1 MNTRTAHIAAH
12 QAKETRMA
20 AEAGWYPDPEG
31 DTSRLRYWN
40 GTQWTSDYTAAPG
53 AAQAGAGTATAGAT
67 QAADANA
74 YAQSAAPN
82 TTASTSN
89 MGFQTFDAEQVYPM
103 TSQDRTLRLIAFIL
117 NVVSCVSVAYFII
130 PLAWMVPMTVY
141 SWSLYKGKR
150 PNTTAFGVCTLIFV
164 NLVSGILLLVS
175 HKDVPPVG
183 DPGNNMPQQ

>member
-1 MNTRTAHIAAH
+1 
-12 QAKETRMA
+12 MA

-53 AAQAGAGTATAGAT
+53 AAQAATADTGAAT
-67 QAADANA
+67 PGAAPTADANA
-74 YAQSAAPN
+74 YAGAQNTAPQGGAPY
-82 TTASTSN
+82 TTGPTSN
-89 MGFQTFDAEQVYPM
+89 MDYQMFDAEQIYPM

-117 NVVSCVSVAYFII
+117 NIVSCVSVAYFII

-141 SWSLYKGKR
+141 SWNLYKGKR
-150 PNTTAFGVCTLIFV
+150 PNTTAFGVCTLIFL

-175 HKDVPPVG
+175 NKNVPPVG
-183 DPGNNMPQQ
+183 DPGNNMPPQ

>member
-1 MNTRTAHIAAH
+1 
-12 QAKETRMA
+12 MA

-31 DTSRLRYWN
+31 DTTRLRYWD
-40 GTQWTSDYTAAPG
+40 GTQWTNDYTAAPG
-53 AAQAGAGTATAGAT
+53 AAPTADTNTYAQGTTGQGSAPYTAT
-67 QAADANA
+67 
-74 YAQSAAPN
+74 P
-82 TTASTSN
+82 TSN
-89 MGFQTFDAEQVYPM
+89 MGYQTFDPEQIYPM

-117 NVVSCVSVAYFII
+117 NIVSCVSAAWLII

-175 HKDVPPVG
+175 NKDVPPMG
-183 DPGNNMPQQ
+183 DPGNNMPVQ